1 MTTTLLVDGDVV
13 AYKVAAS
20 IERPVNWGDGIWT
33 LHSCSAEG
41 KDAVDSTIGKWAEAL
56 KADRVIIALTDQ
68 EANWRLDL
76 WPAYKAHRK
85 NVRKPICLRSM
96 RDHLMEAYECFLRP
110 RLEGDDVLGIL
121 ATHPKLVPGRKIIV
135 SADKDFFTVP
145 GEFLRTT
152 KDNDGL
158 EIVTVSQEEADRF
171 HILQTIAGDPTDGYP
186 GVPGWGMEGAKR
198 VLDEGL
204 VLVPREHT
212 ISRGP
217 RKGQTETRWEAG
229 PPGSPWEIVV
239 SVYESKGLTE
249 DAALIQARV
258 ARILRAGDYDFNKKR
273 PRFWMPPEQCK

>member
-20 IERPVNWGDGIWT
+20 IERPVNWGDGLWT

-41 KDAVDSTIGKWAEAL
+41 KDAVDSAIGKWAEAL
-56 KADRVIIALTDQ
+56 KADRVIVALTDQ
-68 EANWRLDL
+68 EANWRLDI
-76 WPAYKAHRK
+76 WPTYKAHRK
-85 NVRKPICLRSM
+85 NARKPICLRSM

-121 ATHPKLVPGRKIIV
+121 ATHPNLVPGRKIIV

-152 KDNDGL
+152 KDNEDL
-158 EIVTVSQEEADRF
+158 EIVTVTPEEAARF
-171 HILQTIAGDPTDGYP
+171 HMLQTIAGDATDGYP
-186 GVPGWGMEGAKR
+186 GVPGWGMERAKS

-204 VLVPREHT
+204 VLIPREHV

-217 RKGQTETRWEAG
+217 RKGQSEMRWEPG
-229 PPGSPWEIVV
+229 PPGTPWEIVV
-239 SVYESKGLTE
+239 SVYESAGLTE
-249 DAALIQARV
+249 DDALVQARV
-258 ARILRAGDYDFNKKR
+258 ARILHHQDYDFNKKR
-273 PRFWMPPEQCK
+273 AIPWVPPEQCK